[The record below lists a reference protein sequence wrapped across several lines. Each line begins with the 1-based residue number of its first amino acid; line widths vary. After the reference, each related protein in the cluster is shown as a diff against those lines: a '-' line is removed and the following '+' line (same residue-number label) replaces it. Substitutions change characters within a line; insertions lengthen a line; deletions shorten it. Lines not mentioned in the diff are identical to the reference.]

1 MLVYFV
7 FVPNDWSA
15 ERNKMLERGAVCK
28 KTAGARS
35 GGDGWSAG
43 AAIKNRL
50 ERGAEGGAEVKK
62 GRSAGAL
69 IPLDAPQRGRKV
81 KIIPVPVYIF

>member
-1 MLVYFV
+1 MQ
-7 FVPNDWSA
+7 
-15 ERNKMLERGAVCK
+15 

-35 GGDGWSAG
+35 GGGGWSAG

-69 IPLDAPQRGRKV
+69 IPLDPPPIRLLANFYFYCNVRNAVVG
-81 KIIPVPVYIF
+81 VYM

>member
-1 MLVYFV
+1 
-7 FVPNDWSA
+7 
-15 ERNKMLERGAVCK
+15 MLERGAVCK

-35 GGDGWSAG
+35 GGGGWSAG

-50 ERGAEGGAEVKK
+50 ERGAEAGAEVKK

-69 IPLDAPQRGRKV
+69 IPLDDPRFAPNLH
-81 KIIPVPVYIF
+81 

>member
-1 MLVYFV
+1 
-7 FVPNDWSA
+7 
-15 ERNKMLERGAVCK
+15 MLERGAVCK

-35 GGDGWSAG
+35 AGVGWSAG

-69 IPLDAPQRGRKV
+69 IPLDPPQIWSIQHDQSIDLHV
-81 KIIPVPVYIF
+81 FL

>member
-1 MLVYFV
+1 
-7 FVPNDWSA
+7 
-15 ERNKMLERGAVCK
+15 MLERGAVCK

-35 GGDGWSAG
+35 AGGGWSAG

-62 GRSAGAL
+62 AGAL
-69 IPLDAPQRGRKV
+69 ER
-81 KIIPVPVYIF
+81 

>member
-1 MLVYFV
+1 
-7 FVPNDWSA
+7 
-15 ERNKMLERGAVCK
+15 MLERGAVCK

-35 GGDGWSAG
+35 GGVGWSAG

-69 IPLDAPQRGRKV
+69 IPLDPPTRRMVSLITTEREGCREAEEGQNQF
-81 KIIPVPVYIF
+81 YNMTTY

>member
-1 MLVYFV
+1 
-7 FVPNDWSA
+7 
-15 ERNKMLERGAVCK
+15 MLERGAVCK

-35 GGDGWSAG
+35 AGVGWSAG

-69 IPLDAPQRGRKV
+69 IPLDPPFVMVMLVFHLNLSMIESFSFG
-81 KIIPVPVYIF
+81 